1 MCKKRLFQLL
11 SYVLVAVMTATVTV
25 AVILFSGIGTAG
37 SGKLQQLENLILD
50 RYIEDV
56 DQSKLE
62 DAAADAMISALSDRW
77 SYYLTAQ
84 EYAAHYEQ
92 EKNAYVGIGV
102 SIDGKNY
109 QKGVHILSVTEG
121 GPAEEAGVL
130 AQDLIIA
137 VNGESIVGK
146 ELDAV
151 QTMIKGKENTTV
163 ELTVLREE
171 EELKLTVIRRTIRTP
186 VATAQMLKGNIG
198 LVTIRNF
205 NANCAEETIAAI
217 EQLLNDGAERLI
229 FDVRNN
235 PGGYVEELV
244 KVLDYLLP
252 EGVVFR
258 SENYNGK
265 TDEERSD
272 AACLEIP
279 MAVIVNS
286 NSYSAAEFFA
296 AALSEKDWAKVV
308 GEQTSGKGY
317 YQIMYRLADGSAVGL
332 SVGKYYTAEGKSL
345 EGVGFTPNVTVP
357 VDEQTAASIYAGTL
371 KPEEDPQ
378 IQAAINALKAQ

>member
-1 MCKKRLFQLL
+1 MNKNRLFQLL

-37 SGKLQQLENLILD
+37 SGKLQQLENLLLN
-50 RYIEDV
+50 RYVEAV

-62 DAAADAMISALSDRW
+62 DAAADAMVGALGDRW

-84 EYAAHYEQ
+84 EYESHYEREQ
-92 EKNAYVGIGV
+92 NAYVGIGV

-109 QKGVHILSVTEG
+109 QKGVRVLSVTAG

-137 VNGESIVGK
+137 VNGENIVGK
-146 ELDAV
+146 DLNAV
-151 QTMIKGKENTTV
+151 RSVIRGEKNTTV
-163 ELTVLREE
+163 ELTILRGE
-171 EELKLTVIRRTIRTP
+171 EELKLTVTRKTIRTP
-186 VATAQMLKGNIG
+186 VATARLLDGGIG
-198 LVTIRNF
+198 LVTIENF
-205 NANCAEETIAAI
+205 NANSAKETIAAI
-217 EQLLNDGAERLI
+217 AQLRNDGAKKLI

-235 PGGYVEELV
+235 PGGYVAELV
-244 KVLDYLLP
+244 KVLDHLLP

-265 TDEERSD
+265 IDEESSD

-279 MAVIVNS
+279 MAVLVNG

-332 SVGKYYTAEGKSL
+332 SVGKYYTAEGKCL
-345 EGVGFTPNVTVP
+345 EGVGIIPDVTVP
-357 VDEQTAASIYAGTL
+357 VDSQTAAAIYAGTL

-378 IQAAINALKAQ
+378 IQAAIQALEAQ